1 MKISKNIEKFI
12 KNQDW
17 TFAKTYAKTWPHEYI
32 VQERVDNSLFIEFS
46 NHINTFGYQ
55 GYFYDTIYTYFNHN
69 EYVYWNIENIINR
82 CGMKD
87 TYEEREKRGLLPIN
101 FKE

>member
-1 MKISKNIEKFI
+1 MVCNLKVLIILKFLKTLKISKNIEKFI

-17 TFAKTYAKTWPHEYI
+17 TFAKTYAKTWPHGYI

-55 GYFYDTIYTYFNHN
+55 EYFYDTIYTYFNHN
-69 EYVYWNIENIINR
+69 EYV
-82 CGMKD
+82 
-87 TYEEREKRGLLPIN
+87 
-101 FKE
+101 